1 LIVTCSA
8 GLGSGFALSASAAPA
23 PSIAAVST
31 TATSS
36 AFVLPPELPD
46 PLDLRL
52 TFMMYLRG
60 MSLIGIAT
68 VDQREHEIAQ
78 RDQEK

>member
-1 LIVTCSA
+1 
-8 GLGSGFALSASAAPA
+8 
-23 PSIAAVST
+23 
-31 TATSS
+31 
-36 AFVLPPELPD
+36 
-46 PLDLRL
+46 
-52 TFMMYLRG
+52 MMYLRG